1 MADKLQYVPGTII
14 PEEQEGLIRFLQ
26 EELDKIAFTFANTDQ
41 TTDSGDDDT
50 EGTVPVDHN
59 DLLNRDAPD
68 THPMAAITGL
78 LEDQARQ
85 DLALGQT
92 VQVFFQPDQPTDE
105 ESSQG
110 DIWFKEGWD

>member
-1 MADKLQYVPGTII
+1 MAKLQYNPGTII
-14 PEEQEGLIRFLQ
+14 PTDQEGLQKYLQ
-26 EELDKIAFTFANTDQ
+26 EELDKIAFTFANADQ
-41 TTDSGDDDT
+41 TVEIPEEGTG
-50 EGTVPVDHN
+50 GTVPVDHN